1 MGLDEALALAYV
13 FHVAP
18 ATMLSPPRA
27 STFGSRAP
35 CAVEGW
41 ELRFWLLFG
50 DPTLW
55 TPEGQRVRARMDLV
69 FTIEGFAQ
77 AIVDA
82 KRGGDTAGSQAAAE
96 ALRDAINHHR
106 QKIEAIAREEQ
117 S

>member
-13 FHVAP
+13 LNVAP
-18 ATMLSPPRA
+18 ATMLSPPEGEHVWLTGTR
-27 STFGSRAP
+27 
-35 CAVEGW
+35 AVEGW
-41 ELRFWLLFG
+41 ELRNWLLFG

-96 ALRDAINHHR
+96 ALRDAINDHR